1 MVFKIHFFLF
11 KIGIADYEKDVWK
24 VNKKTEKEI
33 PHDGEIK
40 EVKEM
45 SIEEKKPSVEQI
57 MNRFSRCNTADVGEP
72 GFGNNN
78 YIKEVKE

>member
-1 MVFKIHFFLF
+1 MVFPMPICYVKRKLDH
-11 KIGIADYEKDVWK
+11 KK

>member
-1 MVFKIHFFLF
+1 MVFPMPICYVKRKLDH
-11 KIGIADYEKDVWK
+11 KK

-45 SIEEKKPSVEQI
+45 SIVIDGGCRIIGPKVAKFLD
-57 MNRFSRCNTADVGEP
+57 R
-72 GFGNNN
+72 
-78 YIKEVKE
+78 